1 MRDSAHELFSFID
14 AQGSSLTRAV
24 LWPFCFPLKRLKIAS
39 GLAKNKLIIRG
50 MNTWARQV
58 LDQAEAVIL
67 GKPEEL
73 NAVLCCL
80 LAGGH
85 LLIEDVPGVGKTSLV
100 RTLGQLLGLQWGRIQ
115 FTSDLL
121 PADILGYWAPDLEK
135 PTAEFKFHS
144 GPIFAQF
151 VLGDELNRA
160 SPKTQS
166 ACLQAMEEA
175 KVTLEGKTFALPRP
189 FFFVATQNPRE
200 VAGTHALPLSQLDR
214 FMMRMK
220 LGYPSAQFEAQLV
233 QRGDTHTNEP
243 LLVAVPGIE
252 DQLAA
257 VQKIHVSQAIAE
269 YTVRLLSKS
278 RERSKQ
284 RKSELRYLG
293 LSPRAGLDW
302 IAAAKARAY
311 LQDRDFVIPE
321 DIQNVGPLVI
331 NHRIIQQDGAYDT
344 AAPEETVDSCVAE
357 AHKLIQSVKVV

>member
-1 MRDSAHELFSFID
+1 
-14 AQGSSLTRAV
+14 
-24 LWPFCFPLKRLKIAS
+24 
-39 GLAKNKLIIRG
+39 
-50 MNTWARQV
+50 MNAWARKV
-58 LDQAEAVIL
+58 LDEAEKVVL
-67 GKPEEL
+67 GKPAEL
-73 NAVLCCL
+73 DSILCCL

-100 RTLGQLLGLQWGRIQ
+100 RALGQILGLHWGRIQ

-121 PADILGYWAPDLEK
+121 PADILGYWAPDFEK

-166 ACLQAMEEA
+166 ACLQAMEES
-175 KVTLEGKTFALPRP
+175 KVTLEGQTFALPSP

-220 LGYPSAQFEAQLV
+220 LGYPAQEAEQQLMRKINGESEMPELSVIEGIQEQLIAV
-233 QRGDTHTNEP
+233 QR
-243 LLVAVPGIE
+243 V
-252 DQLAA
+252 
-257 VQKIHVSQAIAE
+257 HVSQAIAE
-269 YTVRLLSKS
+269 YMVRLLTKS
-278 RERSKQ
+278 REQRKQ
-284 RKSELRYLG
+284 KKSELRYLG

-311 LQDRDFVIPE
+311 MQNRDHVLPE
-321 DIQNVGPLVI
+321 DIQHVGPLVI
-331 NHRIIQQDGAYDT
+331 NHRILQQEGAYDT
-344 AAPEETVDSCVAE
+344 AAPEETVDFCVTE
-357 AHKLIQSVKVV
+357 ARKLIQTVKVI